1 MAEKLK
7 VGIAGL
13 GTVGA
18 EVYRIISKNSAL
30 LESRGGKCIKVVAV
44 SAKDKTLN
52 RGIDLSGIEWMD
64 DARDLSSNLNV
75 DVILELIG
83 GSEGIAKDIVETA
96 IENGKSVVTANKA
109 LIAHHG
115 VEIGKASEENGV
127 TLGYEAAVAGGI
139 PIIKT
144 LREGLAS
151 NRFTRIYGILNGTC
165 NYILT
170 VMRETGRAFEDV
182 LADAQSLG
190 YAEADPSFDVDG
202 IDAAHKLSILTSIA
216 FQTKINFSSVQTEG
230 IRFISPV
237 DLDFATELGFR
248 IKLLGISE
256 IISAGIQQRVR
267 PCLVP
272 VNSPIAQ
279 VEGVFNAVAAET
291 DAAGVSLSCGKGA
304 GAGPTASAVIADLL
318 DIAAN
323 RCTPN
328 FGVKNADLVKKE
340 TIKTE
345 CLLGSYYL
353 RLKVF
358 DRPGVLADLTAVF
371 RDEGVS
377 VEAMLQRGRNPEE
390 LVPVVLTTHETNEA
404 AILRSISKFKKL
416 DSVAEDPRIL
426 PIENFKAE

>member
-1 MAEKLK
+1 
-7 VGIAGL
+7 
-13 GTVGA
+13 
-18 EVYRIISKNSAL
+18 
-30 LESRGGKCIKVVAV
+30 
-44 SAKDKTLN
+44 
-52 RGIDLSGIEWMD
+52 
-64 DARDLSSNLNV
+64 
-75 DVILELIG
+75 
-83 GSEGIAKDIVETA
+83 
-96 IENGKSVVTANKA
+96 
-109 LIAHHG
+109 
-115 VEIGKASEENGV
+115 
-127 TLGYEAAVAGGI
+127 
-139 PIIKT
+139 
-144 LREGLAS
+144 
-151 NRFTRIYGILNGTC
+151 
-165 NYILT
+165 
-170 VMRETGRAFEDV
+170 MRETGRAFEDV
-182 LADAQSLG
+182 LTDAQSLG

-216 FQTKINFSSVQTEG
+216 FQTKIDFSSVQTEG

-256 IISAGIQQRVR
+256 IINAGIQQRVR

-291 DAAGVSLSCGKGA
+291 DAAGISLSYGKGA

-318 DIAAN
+318 DIASN
-323 RCTPN
+323 RHTSN

-340 TIKTE
+340 VIKTE

-358 DRPGVLADLTAVF
+358 DRPGALADLTAIF

-377 VEAMLQRGRNPEE
+377 VEAILQRGRNPEE

-404 AILRSISKFKKL
+404 AILRSMSKFKKL
-416 DSVAEDPRIL
+416 DCVAEDPRIL
-426 PIENFKAE
+426 PIENFKTE